1 MPEADPA
8 RRGRTA
14 RSLTRRVLRNVLW
27 PLALSWSIGTG
38 VAGGVAHYLTGQ
50 AFDHAMLDDA
60 LAMSA
65 NIQPGERGP
74 ELRLSPRELNTL
86 LFDQVEEV
94 HFAVLASDGSRIA
107 GEAGLVPLAPEP
119 GTRFLFSDIR
129 FEGKPFRAVMLRQ
142 EDPAGHSVVIAQTT
156 RGRAALIERLL
167 LYTLAPQLLL
177 LGMLAVWLW
186 RRIRS
191 DLRPLVD
198 LQEALDR
205 RDADDLAP
213 VPVVRTSREVEGL
226 GDAVNSLFDR
236 LGHSVQAQRQFTG
249 NVAHELRTPLA
260 GIRALAEYGL
270 AHPDPAVWREQLE
283 RVASSEARASHMV
296 DQLLAIALADEAHA
310 TQQRAPV
317 RLAGLVEQ
325 TVLRHLAR
333 ADARGVDLG
342 ARGIE
347 EGASVVVQSNA
358 ALIEGVLDNLIDNA
372 LRYGGRTITVELAGT
387 VLSVID
393 DGPGIPQEARRDL
406 MQRWAQGAAG
416 QKLGEG
422 AGLGLSIVSRYAGLL
437 GAVLTLESDAV
448 TGGLRASVAFQVQ
461 SG

>member
-1 MPEADPA
+1 MPEPATA
-8 RRGRTA
+8 RRVRA
-14 RSLTRRVLRNVLW
+14 APSLTRRVLRNVLW
-27 PLALSWSIGTG
+27 PLALSWSIGTL
-38 VAGGVAHYLTGQ
+38 VAGGAAHYLTGQ

-60 LAMSA
+60 LAVSA
-65 NIQPGERGP
+65 NIQLGERGP
-74 ELRLSPRELNTL
+74 ELLLSPREVTTL

-94 HFAVLASDGSRIA
+94 HFVVLRPDGSRIA
-107 GEAGLVPLAPEP
+107 GEAGLTAPAPEP
-119 GTRFLFSDIR
+119 GTRFQFSDIQFQGR
-129 FEGKPFRAVMLRQ
+129 PFRAVVLSQ
-142 EDPAGHSVVIAQTT
+142 EDPTGHSVVIAQTT
-156 RGRAALIERLL
+156 RARAGLIQRLL
-167 LYTLAPQLLL
+167 LYTLVPQLLL
-177 LGMLAVWLW
+177 LGLLAVWLW
-186 RRIRS
+186 RGIRS

-198 LQEALDR
+198 LQQALDR
-205 RDADDLAP
+205 RDADDLAS
-213 VPVVRTSREVEGL
+213 VTVVRTSREVEGL
-226 GDAVNSLFDR
+226 GDAVNSLFER
-236 LGHSVQAQRQFTG
+236 LGHSVQAQRQFAG

-260 GIRALAEYGL
+260 GIRALADYGL
-270 AHPDPAVWREQLE
+270 AHPDPKVWREQLE
-283 RVASSEARASHMV
+283 RVSRSEARASHMV

-317 RLAGLVEQ
+317 RLAELVEQ

-347 EGASVVVQSNA
+347 EGAGVVVQSNA

-387 VLSVID
+387 VLSVVD

-416 QKLGEG
+416 HKLGEG

-437 GAVLTLESDAV
+437 DAVLTLDNDAV
-448 TGGLRASVAFQVQ
+448 TGGLRASVAFPAR
-461 SG
+461 G